1 MEALTRSLGQAD
13 SSLEQLKARLTKAQ
27 ARGVEQYYMLLYH
40 TINTANPANN
50 QINGIS
56 LKNPKLNIYSKAVFD
71 YFENQVSNEFLNWLG
86 V

>member
-1 MEALTRSLGQAD
+1 
-13 SSLEQLKARLTKAQ
+13 
-27 ARGVEQYYMLLYH
+27 MLVYH
-40 TINTANPANN
+40 TINASNPVNN

-71 YFENQVSNEFLNWLG
+71 YFENQISNEFLNWLG

>member
-27 ARGVEQYYMLLYH
+27 ARGLEQYYMLLYH
-40 TINTANPANN
+40 TINIANPANN

-56 LKNPKLNIYSKAVFD
+56 LKILS
-71 YFENQVSNEFLNWLG
+71 
-86 V
+86 

>member
-1 MEALTRSLGQAD
+1 MSYTYSQRGDLLTSYNGTAI
-13 SSLEQLKARLTKAQ
+13 TYIQ
-27 ARGVEQYYMLLYH
+27 ARGLEQFYMLYHH
-40 TINTANPANN
+40 TINSLNPTNN

-56 LKNPKLNIYSKAVFD
+56 LKNPKLNIYTKAVFD